1 MSQSKQLSRVIVSV
15 GCLVFGLRSD
25 LVGGT
30 WEFTYSLMLL
40 DRAILWTDSIFYTVR
55 ELIGWMSVT
64 ELVVEGDSMESQA
77 LRLEV
82 QTKKGNLELV
92 ESSLILNLGLDFP
105 SAEWARLGEV
115 EESGKGSPMLCTPL
129 KIVDPFLQNNA
140 TGILEIGEGR
150 LEASR

>member
-1 MSQSKQLSRVIVSV
+1 MSQSKQLSRVIVPA
-15 GCLVFGLRSD
+15 GCLVFGMRSD

-40 DRAILWTDSIFYTVR
+40 DWAILWTDSIFYTVK

-64 ELVVEGDSMESQA
+64 ELVAEGDSMESQA

-92 ESSLILNLGLDFP
+92 ESSPILNLGLDFP
-105 SAEWARLGEV
+105 GV
-115 EESGKGSPMLCTPL
+115 E
-129 KIVDPFLQNNA
+129 
-140 TGILEIGEGR
+140 
-150 LEASR
+150 

>member
-1 MSQSKQLSRVIVSV
+1 MGSA
-15 GCLVFGLRSD
+15 
-25 LVGGT
+25 
-30 WEFTYSLMLL
+30 WEFTYLLMLL

-64 ELVVEGDSMESQA
+64 ESVAEGDSMESQA

-92 ESSLILNLGLDFP
+92 ESSPILNLGLDFP
-105 SAEWARLGEV
+105 CTEWAGLGEV
-115 EESGKGSPMLCTPL
+115 EENGKGSPMLCTPL
-129 KIVDPFLQNNA
+129 KIVDPFLHDNA
-140 TGILEIGEGR
+140 TRILEIDEGR

>member
-1 MSQSKQLSRVIVSV
+1 M
-15 GCLVFGLRSD
+15 FGLRSD

-30 WEFTYSLMLL
+30 WEFTYSSMLL

-92 ESSLILNLGLDFP
+92 ESSLILNLGSDFP
-105 SAEWARLGEV
+105 SVEWARLGEV

-129 KIVDPFLQNNA
+129 KIVDPFL
-140 TGILEIGEGR
+140 
-150 LEASR
+150 